1 MAELNCS
8 PAVRRAL
15 DIQQRR
21 FVAAHGDASAIYGTE
36 TVEACIENQAIRC
49 EIPVADISLLLGGQ
63 MLGVKTMVQDAGGV
77 MGLEEIVSSVFLSA
91 LELGQIIDQE
101 LAKDPVTA

>member
-1 MAELNCS
+1 MAEQNFT

-21 FVAAHGDASAIYGTE
+21 FVAAHGDPGAIYGTD
-36 TVEACIENQAIRC
+36 TVDACIENQAIRC
-49 EIPVADISLLLGGQ
+49 EIPVADISILLAGQ
-63 MLGVKTMVQDAGGV
+63 LLGVKTMVQDAGGV

-91 LELGQIIDQE
+91 LELGQLIGQE
-101 LAKDPVTA
+101 LAKEPVVA